1 MQEIKQCKYLVVLE
15 YITLYIKMAVA
26 YCYLEREMT
35 NYMRNVPLVIGN
47 KLNKRVKR
55 NKVSLSDL
63 PEF

>member
-1 MQEIKQCKYLVVLE
+1 
-15 YITLYIKMAVA
+15 MAVA